1 MAKPEARSDARGDR
15 DRPVDPGRD
24 DAVHLLGG
32 SEHPDGG
39 LVLGGY
45 DCAAIGE
52 FKSDRGGVPVASDDE
67 EVALVR
73 GAKETELCRPG
84 S

>member
-1 MAKPEARSDARGDR
+1 MAKPEARSDSRGDR
-15 DRPVDPGRD
+15 HGPVDPGCD
-24 DAVHLLGG
+24 DTVHLLGG

-39 LVLGGY
+39 LVLGG
-45 DCAAIGE
+45 DDGAAIGE
-52 FKSDRGGVPVASDDE
+52 LESESRRVPVAGDDE
-67 EVALVR
+67 EVAFVR